1 MGKKKKMLCY
11 SLLTVAKQAAS
22 LGIIHPDEH
31 VIPARKVVFVR
42 NVTCKRVRTEVGIGV
57 GRACETTGLHTHTRT
72 HTHAHR
78 VGHAH
83 ACLIERDTLACY
95 RMCSLL
101 HVSIESV
108 LYKMCSL

>member
-1 MGKKKKMLCY
+1 MLSIECVLY

-31 VIPARKVVFVR
+31 VIPAREVVFVR

-57 GRACETTGLHTHTRT
+57 GRACETTGLHTHTHT
-72 HTHAHR
+72 HTHMLT
-78 VGHAH
+78 G
-83 ACLIERDTLACY
+83 LDMLTPACY

-108 LYKMCSL
+108 LYRMCYL